1 MTPPL
6 DAVHFPD
13 PPAGKIIAPAAVLDL
28 RGDEVTGLRYP
39 AAAVVVFAGVPGA
52 GKSTALQRF
61 FGVRAD
67 AEAPV
72 AATALVLDSH
82 QARNRLRHRLGRLP
96 YPLWRPVVHV
106 AHYRALR
113 TALRTEPGPVALH
126 DCATFGW
133 SRRLITGWARHGG
146 RPVHMVL
153 IDVPA
158 EQARTGQHA
167 RGRRV
172 NGLAFLG
179 HCRRWERLMRDLGAR
194 DRAAIAGPELLG
206 AASVVIVDRPA
217 LDRLRRF
224 AFHPSPADGAATGA

>member
-6 DAVHFPD
+6 DATRSPE
-13 PPAGKIIAPAAVLDL
+13 PPAGKTITPAAALDL
-28 RGDEVTGLRYP
+28 RGAGVTGLGYP
-39 AAAVVVFAGVPGA
+39 ADTVLVFAGIPGA

-61 FGVRAD
+61 FDVPAD

-72 AATALVLDSH
+72 ATAAGALVLDSH

-96 YPLWRPVVHV
+96 YALWRPVVHV

-113 TALRTEPGPVALH
+113 TAVGGEPGPVALH

-133 SRRLITGWARHGG
+133 SRRLITRWARRAG

-153 IDVPA
+153 IDVVA
-158 EQARTGQHA
+158 GEARTGQLT

-172 NGLAFLG
+172 NELAFLG
-179 HCRRWERLMRDLGAR
+179 HCRRWERLMLALGAR
-194 DRAAIAGPELLG
+194 DPAATAGPELLG
-206 AASVVIVDRPA
+206 ATSVVIVDRAA
-217 LDRLRRF
+217 LNRLRHIGF
-224 AFHPSPADGAATGA
+224 PAPPTD